1 MKRPFGGYLNIASSF
16 YDLNPK
22 ISEKTTNKKEVTFD
36 YDNRTSGTFRE
47 PVFKLGYQLNKV
59 YFIGLEYLELQAQE
73 TNIYTQMFVALNKG
87 IVLYVE
93 IDGNSVNNN
102 VSCGGNNTVKRATFI
117 INWTSVE
124 RRTFSNVKYWIWR
137 YYPTSNLGY
146 TYARSSLNVVFTSV
160 NTVSFR
166 FTFKGLNSANHPDP
180 LRRWEDLDNKFVGSN
195 FVSQTIKMKFFS

>member
-22 ISEKTTNKKEVTFD
+22 ISEKTTNKKEIVFD

-59 YFIGLEYLELQAQE
+59 YFVGLEYLELQAKE
-73 TNIYTQMFVALNKG
+73 VDFYEQMFLSLNKG

-93 IDGNSVNNN
+93 IDGNAVNNN
-102 VSCGGNNTVKRATFI
+102 VSCGGNDTVKRATFV
-117 INWTSVE
+117 INWNTVE
-124 RRTFSNVKYWIWR
+124 RRQWGTTTFWVWR
-137 YYPTSNLGY
+137 YYPTTNLGY
-146 TYARSSLNVVFTSV
+146 TYARSNLNVVFTSV

-166 FTFKGLNSANHPDP
+166 FTFKGLNSNNNPDP
-180 LRRWEDLDNKFVGSN
+180 LRRWEDLDSKFVNSN
-195 FVSQTIKMKFFS
+195 FISQTIKLKFFS